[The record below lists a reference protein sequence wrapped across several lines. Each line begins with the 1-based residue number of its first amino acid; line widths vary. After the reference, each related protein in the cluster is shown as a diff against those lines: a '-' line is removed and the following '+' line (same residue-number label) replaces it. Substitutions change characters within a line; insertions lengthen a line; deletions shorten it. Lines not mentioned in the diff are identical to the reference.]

1 MAWTHYGNRGTAQN
15 KTSSATLAITP
26 TATIAVG
33 RLLIIWTAWDSH
45 RGTPYP
51 ISATSS
57 IGQTKVTDSQG
68 NIYVQLTSQGAAE
81 DGTHV
86 RAGLFISRIRTQLTT
101 SDTVT
106 ITSKTAVDAKSASMH
121 EFGSTLT
128 GWVFNSQGQDSD
140 HVWRTANGDVPDLV
154 LASMVSQS
162 YLLLH
167 LLAVEGPDTDAYT
180 WDGDYTQITGTGTT
194 GGADDE
200 NVHIRGSYRIATLT
214 GDTLSITSDTA
225 DRDLS
230 QGLFSLAEVDI
241 PSGSKTFPEYG
252 LLDDANRADENP
264 LSFGGM
270 WLKSSGGLGV
280 VPGGIQDADLKVLSN
295 EFKVAH
301 SHIDSYGKYFWQDD
315 IPCAYSEAW
324 ATLSANPSASIEGQT
339 PPTPDTNPGVRGIG
353 VGIGKPDGFSGS
365 DLTAAVN
372 LMRLGKFQVD
382 DLLWF
387 RNPSSGGILM
397 AFVGAMAAGMRI
409 GVQQIAGRYY
419 HAYIDQNLGN
429 GWEWLMCIDWG
440 NSPLTRPQ
448 RPILWVSG
456 TEAAADN
463 FGGGHRCFGPKII
476 RRLGG

>member
-1 MAWTHYGNRGTAQN
+1 MSWTHYGNRGTAQN

-51 ISATSS
+51 IGQTAS
-57 IGQTKVTDSQG
+57 IDQTKVTDSQG
-68 NIYVQLTSQGAAE
+68 NIYTQLASQGAAE

-106 ITSKTAVDAKSASMH
+106 ITSKTAVDSKSASMH

-128 GWVFNSQGQDSD
+128 GWVFNDQGQDSD
-140 HVWRTANGDVPDLV
+140 PVWRTVEGDVPDLV

-230 QGLFSLAEVDI
+230 HGLWSLAEVDI
-241 PSGSKTFPEYG
+241 PSGSQAFPEYG
-252 LLDDANRADENP
+252 LLDDANRANENP
-264 LSFGGM
+264 LSFGGW
-270 WLKSSGGLGV
+270 WLKGTGYGGSSTGGNA
-280 VPGGIQDADLKVLSN
+280 DADLKVLSN
-295 EFKVAH
+295 EIKVAH
-301 SHIDSYGKYFWQDD
+301 SHIDSGGKYFWQDD

-324 ATLSANPSASIEGQT
+324 ATLSANPSASIEDQPT
-339 PPTPDTNPGVRGIG
+339 PLPDTNPGARGIY
-353 VGIGKPDGFSGS
+353 VGMGKPDGAAGT
-365 DLTAAVN
+365 DLTAVVA
-372 LMRLGKFQVD
+372 LKRKGKFQVD

-387 RNPSSGGILM
+387 YNPHSGGRLM

-429 GWEWLMCIDWG
+429 GWEWLMCVDWG
-440 NSPLTRPQ
+440 NSALTHPQ
-448 RPILWVSG
+448 RPLLAVVG
-456 TEAAADN
+456 TEAAADD
-463 FGGGHRCFGPKII
+463 FGGGHRCFSGDII
-476 RRLGG
+476 RRLG